1 MISRTVIGRSFGGLA
16 RYLVEG
22 HKGQDADKQAELL
35 GSAGV
40 RTDTVAHMIA
50 DFNLGR
56 KLHPEL
62 GKAVWHTSLSFD
74 PDDAAKLTGEKMR
87 AIAEDYMQEMK
98 LTGTQYA
105 IIRHRDRPGH
115 EHVHIIANRVA
126 DDGHTISD
134 SNSFLRS
141 KEALTKLIQRHELT
155 PPQGLRV
162 EKQHP
167 KLLEGADKAKHE
179 VKEVLHQALATA
191 TDRPALLA
199 TLRAEKINAQEFTNK
214 AGTVVGISFEKDGHS
229 FKGSAVAR
237 EYSLAGLDKQ
247 LAANQVRQQ
256 AEQARQ
262 TAAQEA
268 AAQEL
273 RQVAVE
279 LAHRQ
284 AAERQAAQLAQ
295 QQEAARQAAQ
305 VAQRQEADRQ
315 AVQLAQRQAAERQA
329 AEAAKVPALPA
340 IERKWQPEYQKYTA
354 ELSQQNAPIQAYNK
368 IIDSYS
374 QYLKAKPNEEGIQD
388 VVKLMKGTPSTATL
402 RAELDR
408 QVAARA
414 THAKQWADT
423 YGQQA
428 ALQEQAKGGFL
439 GKWVKSEGARAAEE
453 KLKFLTEKDRPLP
466 GLLAPELLA
475 FARAAKAADRP
486 APPIGF
492 DARTYYQPEKAG
504 LSLAEYAAQREAERQ
519 LVVRVQEP
527 VRDLQTSGRAD
538 ALQRSLTSKGAT
550 VLVSHTVDAQGNRV
564 SELVVQYS
572 LQQRRSEVK
581 DISLMLDWAAKQPG
595 YQVQERESDRAQR
608 QAPGQQDA
616 QREQTRTPGKS
627 QGLGYSGR

>member
-22 HKGQDADKQAELL
+22 HKGQAADKQAELL
-35 GSAGV
+35 SSAGV
-40 RTDTVAHMIA
+40 RTDTVAHMVA

-62 GKAVWHTSLSFD
+62 GKAVWHTSLSFN

-115 EHVHIIANRVA
+115 EHVHIIANRVS

-141 KEALTKLIQRHELT
+141 KTALTKLIERHELT

-167 KLLEGADKAKHE
+167 EHLEGVDKAKHE
-179 VKEVLHQALATA
+179 VKEALHQALATA

-214 AGTVVGISFEKDGHS
+214 AGTVTGISFEKDGHS

-262 TAAQEA
+262 AAAQEA

-273 RQVAVE
+273 RQVAV
-279 LAHRQ
+279 
-284 AAERQAAQLAQ
+284 QLAQ
-295 QQEAARQAAQ
+295 RQATQ

-315 AVQLAQRQAAERQA
+315 AAQLAQRQAAERQA

-340 IERKWQPEYQKYTA
+340 IERKWQAAYQQYTA
-354 ELSQQNAPIQAYNK
+354 ELSRQNAPIQAYNK
-368 IIDSYS
+368 VIDSYS
-374 QYLKAKPNEEGIQD
+374 QHLQAKPNEEGIQE
-388 VVKLMKGTPSTATL
+388 VVNAMKGTPSTAML

-414 THAKQWADT
+414 THAKQWADSH
-423 YGQQA
+423 GQQA
-428 ALQEQAKGGFL
+428 ALQEQAKGGFF
-439 GKWVKSEGARAAEE
+439 GKNAASRAAEE

-466 GLLAPELLA
+466 GLLEPELLA

-492 DARTYYQPEKAG
+492 DTRAYYQPEKVG
-504 LSLAEYAAQREAERQ
+504 LSLTEYAAKREAERQ

-527 VRDLQTSGRAD
+527 VGDSQAAGRAA

-550 VLVSHTVDAQGNRV
+550 VLASDTVDAQGNRV
-564 SELVVQYS
+564 IELAVQYS
-572 LQQRRSEVK
+572 MQQPRHELK
-581 DISLMLDWAAKQPG
+581 DISVTLDWAAERKG
-595 YQVQERESDRAQR
+595 YEVQEREADRAQR
-608 QAPGQQDA
+608 QAPGQREA
-616 QREQTRTPGKS
+616 QQAKSRT
-627 QGLGYSGR
+627 QGPRRDQSTGIG

>member
-22 HKGQDADKQAELL
+22 HKGQEVDKQAELL

-40 RTDTVAHMIA
+40 RTDTIAHMIA

-56 KLHPEL
+56 QLHPEL
-62 GKAVWHTSLSFD
+62 GKAVWHTSLSFN

-87 AIAEDYMQEMK
+87 AIAEDYLQEMK

-167 KLLEGADKAKHE
+167 QHLEGADKARHE
-179 VKEVLHQALATA
+179 VKAALHQALATA

-199 TLRAEKINAQEFTNK
+199 TLRAQDITVREYATK
-214 AGTVVGISFEKDGHS
+214 AGTVVGIGFEKDGHA

-247 LAANQVRQQ
+247 LAVNQVRQQ

-262 TAAQEA
+262 AAAQEA

-273 RQVAVE
+273 RQVAVQ

-284 AAERQAAQLAQ
+284 AAERQAAQVAQ

-315 AVQLAQRQAAERQA
+315 AVQLAQRQEAERQA
-329 AEAAKVPALPA
+329 AQAAKVPALPA
-340 IERKWQPEYQKYTA
+340 IERKWQAAHQNYTA
-354 ELSQQNAPIQAYNK
+354 ELAQQNAPIQARNK
-368 IIDSYS
+368 IVDSYS
-374 QYLKAKPNEEGIQD
+374 QHLKAQPNEEGIAA
-388 VVKLMKGTPSTATL
+388 VVKAMKGDPSLAAL
-402 RAELDR
+402 RTELAR
-408 QVAARA
+408 QVAAQE
-414 THAKQWADT
+414 THANQWAAS
-423 YGQQA
+423 YGKQAELQQ
-428 ALQEQAKGGFL
+428 QAKGGFW
-439 GKWVKSEGARAAEE
+439 GKNAASRAAEE
-453 KLKFLTEKDRPLP
+453 KLQFLTDKARPLP
-466 GLLAPELLA
+466 GLLEPDLLA
-475 FARAAKAADRP
+475 FARAAKAAARP
-486 APPIGF
+486 TPPIGF
-492 DARTYYQPEKAG
+492 DARTYYQPEKVG
-504 LSLAEYAAQREAERQ
+504 LSLTEYAAKREAERQ

-527 VRDLQTSGRAD
+527 VGDSQATGRAD

-550 VLVSHTVDAQGNRV
+550 VSASSTVDAQGNRV
-564 SELVVQYS
+564 IELTVQYS
-572 LQQRRSEVK
+572 MEQPRSEVK
-581 DISLMLDWAAKQPG
+581 QLSLMLDWAAKQPG
-595 YQVQERESDRAQR
+595 YQVQEKEADRAQR

-616 QREQTRTPGKS
+616 QREQARTPGKS
-627 QGLGYSGR
+627 QGFGYGGR

>member
-22 HKGQDADKQAELL
+22 HKGQEAGKQAELL

-62 GKAVWHTSLSFD
+62 GKAVWHTSLSFN

-115 EHVHIIANRVA
+115 EHVHIMANRVA

-141 KEALTKLIQRHELT
+141 KEALSILIQRHELT

-167 KLLEGADKAKHE
+167 LHLEGADKAKHE
-179 VKEVLHQALATA
+179 VKEALHQALATA

-199 TLRAEKINAQEFTNK
+199 TLQGQKINAQEFANK
-214 AGTVVGISFEKDGHS
+214 AGTVTGISFEKDGHS

-262 TAAQEA
+262 AAAQEA

-273 RQVAVE
+273 RQVAVQ

-284 AAERQAAQLAQ
+284 AAERQAAQVAQ
-295 QQEAARQAAQ
+295 QQEAARQAVQ

-315 AVQLAQRQAAERQA
+315 AAQLAQRQEAERQA
-329 AEAAKVPALPA
+329 AQVAKVPELPA
-340 IERKWQPEYQKYTA
+340 IERKWQTAYQNYTA
-354 ELSQQNAPIQAYNK
+354 ELAQQNAPVQAYNK

-374 QYLKAKPNEEGIQD
+374 QHLKAKPNEEGIQD
-388 VVKLMKGTPSTATL
+388 VKAMKGTPSTATL

-414 THAKQWADT
+414 THAKQWADS

-439 GKWVKSEGARAAEE
+439 GKWVKSEASRTAEE

-466 GLLAPELLA
+466 DLLQPDLLA
-475 FARAAKAADRP
+475 FARAAKAAARP

-492 DARTYYQPEKAG
+492 DARTYYQPEKVG
-504 LSLAEYAAQREAERQ
+504 LSLTEYAAKREAERQ

-527 VRDLQTSGRAD
+527 AGDSQATGRAD

-550 VLVSHTVDAQGNRV
+550 VSASSTVDAQGNRV
-564 SELVVQYS
+564 IELAVQYS
-572 LQQRRSEVK
+572 VEQPRREVK
-581 DISLMLDWAAKQPG
+581 EISFMLDWAAKQPG
-595 YQVQERESDRAQR
+595 YQVQEKEADRAQR

-627 QGLGYSGR
+627 QGMGFSGR

>member
-40 RTDTVAHMIA
+40 RTDTVAHLEA

-56 KLHPEL
+56 QLHPEL
-62 GKAVWHTSLSFD
+62 GKAVWHTSLSFN

-87 AIAEDYMQEMK
+87 EIAEDYLQEMK

-141 KEALTKLIQRHELT
+141 KTALTKLIERHELT

-167 KLLEGADKAKHE
+167 KHLEGVDKAKQE
-179 VKEVLHQALATA
+179 VKDALHQALVTA
-191 TDRPALLA
+191 PDRPALLA
-199 TLRAEKINAQEFTNK
+199 ALRAEKISAQEFTNK
-214 AGTVVGISFEKDGHS
+214 AGVVTGISFEKDGHS

-237 EYSLAGLDKQ
+237 GYSLAGIEKQ
-247 LAANQVRQQ
+247 LAANQLAQQ
-256 AEQARQ
+256 AEKARQ
-262 TAAQEA
+262 QAAQEA
-268 AAQEL
+268 AAQEQ
-273 RQVAVE
+273 RQAAAQLAAQRQAVE
-279 LAHRQ
+279 QQ
-284 AAERQAAQLAQ
+284 AAQRPEAERQAV
-295 QQEAARQAAQ
+295 QAAKGP
-305 VAQRQEADRQ
+305 E
-315 AVQLAQRQAAERQA
+315 
-329 AEAAKVPALPA
+329 LPA
-340 IERKWQPEYQKYTA
+340 VERKWQADYLVYA
-354 ELSQQNAPIQAYNK
+354 ANLAQQNAPIQARNK
-368 IIDSYS
+368 IIDSYGT
-374 QYLKAKPNEEGIQD
+374 YLQKHPNEAGIAA
-388 VVKLMKGTPSTATL
+388 VVQAMKGDPRTAAL
-402 RAELDR
+402 KAELDR

-414 THAKQWADT
+414 THAKQWADS

-428 ALQEQAKGGFL
+428 ALEKQAEGGFF
-439 GKWVKSEGARAAEE
+439 GKNAASREAEE

-466 GLLAPELLA
+466 GLLAPALLE

-486 APPIGF
+486 APAVGF
-492 DARTYYQPEKAG
+492 ESRTYYQPEHAG
-504 LSLAEYAAQREAERQ
+504 LSLTEYAAKREAERQ

-527 VRDLQTSGRAD
+527 VGDRQAAGRAD

-550 VLVSHTVDAQGNRV
+550 VSVSDTVDAQGNRV
-564 SELVVQYS
+564 IELAVQYS
-572 LQQRRSEVK
+572 MQQPRHELK
-581 DISLMLDWAAKQPG
+581 DISVTLDWAAERKG
-595 YQVQERESDRAQR
+595 YEVQEREADRAQR
-608 QAPGQQDA
+608 QAPGQREA
-616 QREQTRTPGKS
+616 QQAKSRT
-627 QGLGYSGR
+627 QGPRRDQSTGIA

>member
-22 HKGQDADKQAELL
+22 HKGQEADKQAELL

-62 GKAVWHTSLSFD
+62 GKAVWHTSLSFN
-74 PDDAAKLTGEKMR
+74 PDDAAKLTREKMR

-115 EHVHIIANRVA
+115 EHVHIMANRVA

-141 KEALTKLIQRHELT
+141 KEALAILIQRHELT

-237 EYSLAGLDKQ
+237 AYSLAGLDKQ

-256 AEQARQ
+256 AEQVRQ
-262 TAAQEA
+262 AAAQEA

-273 RQVAVE
+273 RQVAVQ

-284 AAERQAAQLAQ
+284 AAERQAAQVAQ

-305 VAQRQEADRQ
+305 VAQRQEA
-315 AVQLAQRQAAERQA
+315 ERQA
-329 AEAAKVPALPA
+329 AQAAKVPALPA
-340 IERKWQPEYQKYTA
+340 IERKWQADYQKYTA
-354 ELSQQNAPIQAYNK
+354 ELAKQNAPVQARNK

-374 QYLKAKPNEEGIQD
+374 QHLQANPNEEGIAA
-388 VVKLMKGTPSTATL
+388 VVKAMKGDPSLAAL
-402 RAELDR
+402 RTELAR
-408 QVAARA
+408 QVAAQER
-414 THAKQWADT
+414 HAKQWADS
-423 YGQQA
+423 YGKQAELQQ
-428 ALQEQAKGGFL
+428 QAKGGFW
-439 GKWVKSEGARAAEE
+439 GKNAASRAAEE
-453 KLKFLTEKDRPLP
+453 KLQFLTEKDRPLP
-466 GLLAPELLA
+466 DLLQPDLLA

-486 APPIGF
+486 TPPIGF

-504 LSLAEYAAQREAERQ
+504 LSLTEYAAKREADRQ

-527 VRDLQTSGRAD
+527 VGESQATGRAD

-550 VLVSHTVDAQGNRV
+550 VSASSTIDAQGNRV
-564 SELVVQYS
+564 IELAVQYS
-572 LQQRRSEVK
+572 VEQPRREVK
-581 DISLMLDWAAKQPG
+581 EISFVLDWAAKQPG
-595 YQVQERESDRAQR
+595 YQVQEREADRAQR

-616 QREQTRTPGKS
+616 QREQARTPGKS
-627 QGLGYSGR
+627 QGLGFGGR

>member
-22 HKGQDADKQAELL
+22 HKGQEADKQAELL

-62 GKAVWHTSLSFD
+62 GKAVWHTSLSFN
-74 PDDAAKLTGEKMR
+74 PDDAAKLTGDKMQ

-141 KEALTKLIQRHELT
+141 KEALRNLIQRHELT

-162 EKQHP
+162 EKQYPQH
-167 KLLEGADKAKHE
+167 LEGADKAKYE
-179 VKEVLHQALATA
+179 VKEALHQALATA

-199 TLRAEKINAQEFTNK
+199 TLRAEKITVREYATK
-214 AGTVVGISFEKDGHS
+214 AGTVVGIGFEKDGHA

-256 AEQARQ
+256 AEQVRQ
-262 TAAQEA
+262 QAEQVRQAAAQEA

-273 RQVAVE
+273 RQVAV
-279 LAHRQ
+279 
-284 AAERQAAQLAQ
+284 
-295 QQEAARQAAQ
+295 
-305 VAQRQEADRQ
+305 
-315 AVQLAQRQAAERQA
+315 QLAQRQAAERQA
-329 AEAAKVPALPA
+329 AQVAQRQEAERQAAQAAKVLALPA
-340 IERKWQPEYQKYTA
+340 IERKWQADYQKYTT
-354 ELSQQNAPIQAYNK
+354 ELAQQNAPVQARNK

-374 QYLKAKPNEEGIQD
+374 QHLKANPNEEGIAT
-388 VVKLMKGTPSTATL
+388 VVKAMNGGASTATL

-408 QVAARA
+408 QVAVRA
-414 THAKQWADT
+414 THAKQWADS
-423 YGQQA
+423 YGKQAELQQ
-428 ALQEQAKGGFL
+428 QAKGGFW
-439 GKWVKSEGARAAEE
+439 GKNAASRAAEE
-453 KLKFLTEKDRPLP
+453 KLQFLTDKNRPLP
-466 GLLAPELLA
+466 GLLEPDLLA

-486 APPIGF
+486 TPPIGF
-492 DARTYYQPEKAG
+492 DARAYYQLEKAG
-504 LSLAEYAAQREAERQ
+504 LSLVEYAAKREAERQ

-527 VRDLQTSGRAD
+527 VGDSHATGRAD
-538 ALQRSLTSKGAT
+538 ALLRSLTSKGAT
-550 VLVSHTVDAQGNRV
+550 VSVSHTLDAQGNRV
-564 SELVVQYS
+564 SDLVVQYS
-572 LQQRRSEVK
+572 LQQPRSEVK

-595 YQVQERESDRAQR
+595 YQVQEREADRAQR

-616 QREQTRTPGKS
+616 QREQARTPGKS
-627 QGLGYSGR
+627 QGMGYGGR